1 MKKSIKQVQ
10 YYLIALLLIIIGS
23 SCKKQEKQTR
33 TTKVVQA
40 TKPADKKQG
49 KKKNLLRFYEKQIRQ
64 FYLDFID
71 VGLDGIMVM
80 PPAKQEKYVDIAA
93 ELCYDALLSSV
104 FSRSAQRKHNVPLRN
119 TST

>member
-1 MKKSIKQVQ
+1 MKKSIRQVQ

-49 KKKNLLRFYEKQIRQ
+49 KKKNLLRFYEKAVLLRLYRRRIRWNHGNATCQ
-64 FYLDFID
+64 AREI
-71 VGLDGIMVM
+71 
-80 PPAKQEKYVDIAA
+80 
-93 ELCYDALLSSV
+93 C
-104 FSRSAQRKHNVPLRN
+104 
-119 TST
+119 

>member
-1 MKKSIKQVQ
+1 MKKSIRQVQ

-49 KKKNLLRFYEKQIRQ
+49 KKKNLLRLREANKAVLLRLYRRRIRWNHGNATCQ
-64 FYLDFID
+64 AREI
-71 VGLDGIMVM
+71 
-80 PPAKQEKYVDIAA
+80 
-93 ELCYDALLSSV
+93 C
-104 FSRSAQRKHNVPLRN
+104 
-119 TST
+119 